1 MKKKDLL
8 AYLRDRRRA
17 AAALTGF
24 LLLFWVVYA
33 VYQLPSGVF
42 GYGALLV
49 LTVGLL
55 LGVWDFFRFVRKR
68 RALSNLKETVDVCSG
83 SLPPPDTSAEAAYQE
98 LLKLLLEEN
107 AALRRQRDN
116 ARTEQADY
124 YSLWVHQIKTPIAAM
139 RLLLQSGAEPAALEQ
154 ELFKT
159 EQYAEMAL
167 TYARLPGMSQD
178 LLLREIELS
187 ALVRRAVRKYAV
199 LFLRREISLEL
210 ADFRCTVVTD
220 EKWLGF
226 VLEQL
231 LSNALKYTREG
242 RITIRLSPDG
252 SQTLLIEDTGIGIR
266 PEDVPRVFDRGF
278 TGCNGR
284 ADRRSTG
291 LGLYLSKQILDAL
304 GHGICI
310 VSQPGKG
317 TTVALSFSQERPRE

>member
-1 MKKKDLL
+1 MRGEHLPQPQNGLEAD
-8 AYLRDRRRA
+8 
-17 AAALTGF
+17 
-24 LLLFWVVYA
+24 
-33 VYQLPSGVF
+33 YQ
-42 GYGALLV
+42 ALLRT
-49 LTVGLL
+49 L
-55 LGVWDFFRFVRKR
+55 FEER
-68 RALSNLKETVDVCSG
+68 R
-83 SLPPPDTSAEAAYQE
+83 Q
-98 LLKLLLEEN
+98 
-107 AALRRQRDN
+107 LRRKLTTRY
-116 ARTEQADY
+116 ADTVEY
-124 YSLWVHQIKTPIAAM
+124 YTMWVHQIKNPIAAM

-242 RITIRLSPDG
+242 RITIRLAPGNSR
-252 SQTLLIEDTGIGIR
+252 TLLIEDTGMGIR
-266 PEDVPRVFDRGF
+266 PEDIPRIFDRGF
-278 TGCNGR
+278 TGYNGR
-284 ADRRSTG
+284 ANRRSTG

-304 GHGICI
+304 GHGIRI
-310 VSQPGKG
+310 ASQPGKG
-317 TTVALSFSQERPRE
+317 TCAALSFAQERPLD

>member
-1 MKKKDLL
+1 MKKEDLL
-8 AYLRDRRRA
+8 AYLRDQRRA
-17 AAALTGF
+17 AAALAGF
-24 LLLFWVVYA
+24 LLLFWAVYA
-33 VYQLPSGVF
+33 VYPFPFGVF
-42 GYGALLV
+42 GYGVLLV

-55 LGVWDFFRFVRKR
+55 LGAWDFFRFVRKR

-242 RITIRLSPDG
+242 RIIICLAPGNSR
-252 SQTLLIEDTGIGIR
+252 TLLIEDTGMGIR
-266 PEDVPRVFDRGF
+266 PEDIPRIFDRGF
-278 TGCNGR
+278 TGYNGR
-284 ADRRSTG
+284 ANRRSTG
-291 LGLYLSKQILDAL
+291 LGLYLSRQILDAL
-304 GHGICI
+304 GHGIRI
-310 VSQPGKG
+310 TSQPGKG
-317 TTVALSFSQERPRE
+317 TCAALSFAQERPLD